1 MEPVFLE
8 VTSKQG
14 QPVMVLLQS
23 IFKILPHEEPH
34 RSLCTL
40 VIAWQGQVEA
50 MQVRESYKQMKER
63 MLAWSTFLEMGK

>member
-8 VTSKQG
+8 VTAMNGK
-14 QPVMVLLQS
+14 PFLVMLQS

-50 MQVRESYKQMKER
+50 VQVRESYKQMKER
-63 MLAWSTFLEMGK
+63 MSTWSTFLEMDK

>member
-8 VTSKQG
+8 VTGINGK
-14 QPVMVLLQS
+14 PFMVMLQS

-50 MQVRESYKQMKER
+50 VQVRESYKQMKEV
-63 MLAWSTFLEMGK
+63 MSAWSTFLGMDK